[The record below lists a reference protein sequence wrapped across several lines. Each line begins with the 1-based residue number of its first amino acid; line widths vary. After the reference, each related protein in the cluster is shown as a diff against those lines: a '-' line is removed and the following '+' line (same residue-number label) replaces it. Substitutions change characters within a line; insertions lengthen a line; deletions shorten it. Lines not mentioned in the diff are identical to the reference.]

1 MQCPSP
7 RLHLFTIQ
15 HSSTHYFI
23 IFGTVPKILNLKST
37 LCRRKQ
43 VAAHLFNTL
52 HWCNLSFPNNLHFFG
67 DYLISRLFSTAAFPS
82 YGLWSP
88 DIKPYSPSTFHFSL
102 LWFEYEMSPIGPV
115 STWFL
120 ADGMALEGD
129 EPSEDSFTRRTGRLE
144 ASLEI
149 LRSDPLTVYS
159 LPSYC
164 GLMKPVASW
173 SWCSAFITIKD
184 WILLKL

>member
-1 MQCPSP
+1 
-7 RLHLFTIQ
+7 
-15 HSSTHYFI
+15 
-23 IFGTVPKILNLKST
+23 
-37 LCRRKQ
+37 
-43 VAAHLFNTL
+43 
-52 HWCNLSFPNNLHFFG
+52 
-67 DYLISRLFSTAAFPS
+67 
-82 YGLWSP
+82 
-88 DIKPYSPSTFHFSL
+88 
-102 LWFEYEMSPIGPV
+102 MSPIGPV

-164 GLMKPVASW
+164 GLMKPVAS
-173 SWCSAFITIKD
+173 
-184 WILLKL
+184 

>member
-43 VAAHLFNTL
+43 LAAHLFNTL

-102 LWFEYEMSPIGPV
+102 LWFEYEMSPIGPGFEHLV
-115 STWFL
+115 SGWWHGFRRWWTFRGQFYQKNWATRGKPWDFTLWPTYCLFSAFL
-120 ADGMALEGD
+120 LW
-129 EPSEDSFTRRTGRLE
+129 TNE
-144 ASLEI
+144 AS
-149 LRSDPLTVYS
+149 
-159 LPSYC
+159 C
-164 GLMKPVASW
+164 LMIMVP
-173 SWCSAFITIKD
+173 C
-184 WILLKL
+184 LHHY